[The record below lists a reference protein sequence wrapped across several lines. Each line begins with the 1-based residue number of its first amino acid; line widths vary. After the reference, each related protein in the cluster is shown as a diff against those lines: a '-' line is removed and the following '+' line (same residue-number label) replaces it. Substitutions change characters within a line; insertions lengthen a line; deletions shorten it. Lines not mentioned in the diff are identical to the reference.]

1 MGIMVAIYSELTR
14 WLKNVNKQ
22 GAHSPGLVRDVY
34 ICMSMFTFY
43 NPVALYGSWL
53 VIGFILYPPSWW
65 QALNQLIILFFS
77 CLSWVIHK
85 CILVHLF
92 HIITVYIYRYT
103 DICIIERY
111 FFFAGVCPF
120 RFAKTVTCMI
130 KVPKDHIYKEK
141 ILSLPCR
148 YLGKRK
154 LN

>member
-1 MGIMVAIYSELTR
+1 M
-14 WLKNVNKQ
+14 
-22 GAHSPGLVRDVY
+22 
-34 ICMSMFTFY
+34 
-43 NPVALYGSWL
+43 
-53 VIGFILYPPSWW
+53 
-65 QALNQLIILFFS
+65 
-77 CLSWVIHK
+77 IHK

-141 ILSLPCR
+141 FLSLPYRC
-148 YLGKRK
+148 GKEEIELEILWIFK
-154 LN
+154 YYDGHPKGFQIC